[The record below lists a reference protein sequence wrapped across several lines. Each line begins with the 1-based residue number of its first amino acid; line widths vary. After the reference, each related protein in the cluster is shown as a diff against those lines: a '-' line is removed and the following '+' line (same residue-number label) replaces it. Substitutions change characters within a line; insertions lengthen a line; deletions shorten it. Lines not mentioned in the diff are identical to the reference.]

1 MVTHEVSAPLAHDA
15 QTAIVDSI
23 EAVLWDHYQGH
34 VGHITTIATINQL
47 IQEYRT

>member
-1 MVTHEVSAPLAHDA
+1 MRTHEVTPPLAQEA